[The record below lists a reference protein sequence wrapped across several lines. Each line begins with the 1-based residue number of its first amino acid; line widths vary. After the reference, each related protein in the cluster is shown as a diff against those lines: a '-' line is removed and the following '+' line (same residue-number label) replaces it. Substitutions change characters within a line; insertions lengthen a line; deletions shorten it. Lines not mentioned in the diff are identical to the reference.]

1 MMGADKPCCAAA
13 AAASLSYLVVGGHR
27 IAIAQLDEIISKAG
41 GKEPAGEQALRRE
54 LLRLVK
60 ISNYVPASAEKD
72 YEDALFAE
80 YSARK
85 SRMTAGRRGQSR

>member
-1 MMGADKPCCAAA
+1 MSADRPCCAAA
-13 AAASLSYLVVGGHR
+13 AAARLGYLNVGGHR
-27 IAIAQLDEIISKAG
+27 IAVLQLDEIIQKARSR
-41 GKEPAGEQALRRE
+41 EPAGEQALRRE

-60 ISNYVPASAEKD
+60 IHNYVPVPAEKD

-85 SRMTAGRRGQSR
+85 GRGMDGARNGR